1 MSDSQPRAW
10 PVPDAKKIGIVW
22 LHGLGDVGRSWSS
35 LQQQVSAGLHT
46 IDEEWAQN
54 ASPEKQIKWRFPDA
68 PALAVRVNQG
78 MEMPSWF
85 NVSSMPLTE
94 RDGER
99 DTQAPA
105 SSAGEQAVNTKMM
118 EIDDS
123 IRLVHDQIDSL
134 RIEDRVPLERIFVCG
149 FSQGAA
155 IAVLGA
161 LRYRRCDRHVDG
173 QARRP
178 QKLAGVAAFSG
189 WLPATYWRERV
200 VEHEFQGRRGGATD
214 ADQPAGDDAAGAGA
228 GFVGGVLKRGSDKT
242 PPLLV
247 CQGQDD
253 ELVPVSMR
261 DALKAEL
268 QTYVGLEQSDQMEPM
283 PCVRVREYE
292 RLGHAFCADELREL
306 CIFIRDVG
314 REWGKPDDE

>member
-1 MSDSQPRAW
+1 MCIFIESGDGMHIESGRAYLVAHSIGTGALDLASLEHCRPPHTLSARTSLRYCGAMSDSQPRAW
-10 PVPDAKKIGIVW
+10 PVPDAKKIGIIW
-22 LHGLGDVGRSWSS
+22 LHGLGDVGSSWSS

-105 SSAGEQAVNTKMM
+105 SRADEQAVNTKMR

-123 IRLVHDQIDSL
+123 IRLLHDQIDSL

-161 LRYRRCDRHVDG
+161 LRYRRCDRQVDG

-200 VEHEFQGRRGGATD
+200 VEHEFQGHGGGA
-214 ADQPAGDDAAGAGA
+214 
-228 GFVGGVLKRGSDKT
+228 
-242 PPLLV
+242 
-247 CQGQDD
+247 
-253 ELVPVSMR
+253 
-261 DALKAEL
+261 
-268 QTYVGLEQSDQMEPM
+268 
-283 PCVRVREYE
+283 
-292 RLGHAFCADELREL
+292 
-306 CIFIRDVG
+306 
-314 REWGKPDDE
+314 